1 MCWSKKRGTLGRIAL
16 SQFATPDQAKRPSRP
31 YLSSLFR
38 HAVSSPVAG
47 VAERRSDA
55 ESRHNCEKQGNQPTR
70 RSLINH
76 HRLWDM
82 RKSPTVI
89 Q

>member
-31 YLSSLFR
+31 YLFR
-38 HAVSSPVAG
+38 RAVSSPVAR

-55 ESRHNCEKQGNQPTR
+55 ESRHNCGKQGNQPTR

-82 RKSPTVI
+82 RKSPTI
-89 Q
+89 NQ